1 MKQKINNA
9 EYALDNLKVLKD
21 SITTYASYAEGLSNE
36 VEHGTHAF
44 DDKQS
49 QALQGVACLIDYI
62 TNIIAVAKK
71 AEKTKSYRVDVDF
84 QVTKS
89 IYVEA
94 ESEEQAEQLVMEKVK
109 DNPYTYCMNPDSCL
123 DSEVSGVC
131 LEEQED
137 DGQQEEPEQE
147 AKEHKHTVAVVF
159 GKSAVREYCNG
170 DLEALQE
177 DLADGDGS
185 LFVIDFDTEAEK
197 DAYIRGVE
205 DCDGWQAYYVVDDE
219 DLEKM
224 RAIKE

>member
-21 SITTYASYAEGLSNE
+21 SILTYASYAEGLSNE
-36 VEHGTHAF
+36 VEHGTYAF

-62 TNIIAVAKK
+62 RNIIDVAKK

-109 DNPYTYCMNPDSCL
+109 DNPYVYCMAPDCCL
-123 DSEVSGVC
+123 DSEVTGVWQ
-131 LEEQED
+131 EEQE
-137 DGQQEEPEQE
+137 
-147 AKEHKHTVAVVF
+147 
-159 GKSAVREYCNG
+159 
-170 DLEALQE
+170 
-177 DLADGDGS
+177 
-185 LFVIDFDTEAEK
+185 EK
-197 DAYIRGVE
+197 
-205 DCDGWQAYYVVDDE
+205 
-219 DLEKM
+219 
-224 RAIKE
+224 